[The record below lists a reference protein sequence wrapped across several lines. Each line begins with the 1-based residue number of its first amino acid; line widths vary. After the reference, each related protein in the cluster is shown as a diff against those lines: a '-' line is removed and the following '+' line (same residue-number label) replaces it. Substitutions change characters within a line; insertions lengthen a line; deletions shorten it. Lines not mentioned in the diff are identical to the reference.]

1 MSGTDKWKLFVIGKR
16 AKPQCSK
23 GISMNSLPV
32 LYYAN
37 KNAWMKYDEILKKSL
52 MNWNVE
58 LKRKS
63 KKILQVRDNY
73 VARPYLD
80 F

>member
-1 MSGTDKWKLFVIGKR
+1 
-16 AKPQCSK
+16 
-23 GISMNSLPV
+23 
-32 LYYAN
+32 
-37 KNAWMKYDEILKKSL
+37 

-80 F
+80 FWTICNWNFCFPTPYPWYSRWTWESDEIWRPYITQSW